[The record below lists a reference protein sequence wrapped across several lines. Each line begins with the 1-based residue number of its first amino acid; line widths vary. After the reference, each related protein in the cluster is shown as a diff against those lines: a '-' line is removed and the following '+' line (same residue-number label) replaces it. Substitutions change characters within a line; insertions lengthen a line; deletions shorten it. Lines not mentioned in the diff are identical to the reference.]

1 MESAPTT
8 MASPTDTQTVVAT
21 AVFIDLVGFSKIPT
35 SAQITIKQR
44 LKQVLD
50 AVVGR
55 MDRADFWVR
64 DLGDGA
70 LLVFPKSPE
79 HGLYVALAVNQR
91 FAQASAGADV
101 PAQTRTG
108 IHLGVIK
115 TSIDLEGRVNFL
127 GDGLNAAQRVMDF
140 AQPGTIMASRTFVD
154 AIGMLHADIEHLFSH
169 PQTRQDKHGRSHEIF
184 EAGFSQAL
192 LDRLESEA
200 TRPGHSAPAAIA
212 TASQSATPPA
222 ARPTRKLAWAV
233 AGVAAAAVVAAL
245 LWRPMDTGLALT
257 TPAQPQTAPANA
269 SAPPDTADEPSAAK
283 APQPAAP
290 ANAEP
295 KARTVPPARAETAT
309 ARTVA
314 KPPAPPATASATP
327 GQRANCTAILN
338 KTALGAPLSEA
349 ERKVLLETCQ

>member
-1 MESAPTT
+1 

-70 LLVFPKSPE
+70 LLVFPHSPE
-79 HGLYVALAVNQR
+79 HGLYVALAVNKR

-140 AQPGTIMASRTFVD
+140 AQPGKIMASRTFVD
-154 AIGMLHADIEHLFSH
+154 AVGMLHADIEHLFSH

-184 EAGFSQAL
+184 EAGFSQTL

-200 TRPGHSAPAAIA
+200 TRPGHSAPAA
-212 TASQSATPPA
+212 TAPQPVTPSA
-222 ARPTRKLAWAV
+222 ARPTRTLAWAV
-233 AGVAAAAVVAAL
+233 AGVAAVAVAAAL
-245 LWRPMDTGLALT
+245 LWHPMDTGPAPA
-257 TPAQPQTAPANA
+257 TPAPPQTAPANVT
-269 SAPPDTADEPSAAK
+269 APPDTADGPSAARTPPPAVAPEPAARTNAAPK
-283 APQPAAP
+283 ARAVPPAPAAAATTRTVARPPAAP
-290 ANAEP
+290 A
-295 KARTVPPARAETAT
+295 TA
-309 ARTVA
+309 
-314 KPPAPPATASATP
+314 PATPA
-327 GQRANCTAILN
+327 QRASCTAILN
-338 KTALGAPLSEA
+338 KAALGAPLSEA
-349 ERKVLLETCQ
+349 ERKVLMDTCQ